1 MWLCITSIITTHYNY
16 SKNWN
21 TVKGWSCMA
30 ATCVTLNWLS
40 QNKFLKDRWFTM
52 SVLCVWSYPPSL
64 LLFHIPYLCLSGVHV
79 WKEGYN
85 YRAHWLAQTLADNLS
100 LIRKNHVSNVLFQLF
115 PFCENL
121 SLLFQKKCGSVIKGV
136 KRSFI
141 FSNLLF
147 IIHLSLLSL
156 LLCYLFSITE
166 GKDGKRFCV
175 VFVVVST

>member
-1 MWLCITSIITTHYNY
+1 MYDPTLPLCYFSTFLICASAVCMCERRAIITEHI
-16 SKNWN
+16 
-21 TVKGWSCMA
+21 GW
-30 ATCVTLNWLS
+30 
-40 QNKFLKDRWFTM
+40 LKLWPTT
-52 SVLCVWSYPPSL
+52 
-64 LLFHIPYLCLSGVHV
+64 YLCC
-79 WKEGYN
+79 
-85 YRAHWLAQTLADNLS
+85 
-100 LIRKNHVSNVLFQLF
+100 RKNHVSNVLFQLF